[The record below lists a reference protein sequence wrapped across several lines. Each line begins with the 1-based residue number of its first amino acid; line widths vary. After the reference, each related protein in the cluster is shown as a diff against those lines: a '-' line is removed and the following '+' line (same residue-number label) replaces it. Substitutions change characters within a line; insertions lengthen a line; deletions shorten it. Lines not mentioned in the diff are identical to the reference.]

1 MRFRKKRGSFRVRL
15 TCVLV
20 GAIYYADRY
29 DSLGGKKIEKKNE
42 RTGNA
47 KINLFVQD
55 SVIVEKIIPIKL
67 YGLFDLKS
75 VLYS

>member
-1 MRFRKKRGSFRVRL
+1 MRIDTIL
-15 TCVLV
+15 W
-20 GAIYYADRY
+20 
-29 DSLGGKKIEKKNE
+29 GGKKIEKKNE

>member
-1 MRFRKKRGSFRVRL
+1 MRIDTIL
-15 TCVLV
+15 W
-20 GAIYYADRY
+20 
-29 DSLGGKKIEKKNE
+29 GGEKIEKKNE

-67 YGLFDLKS
+67 YSLFDLKS

>member
-15 TCVLV
+15 TCVFV

-42 RTGNA
+42 RTGNT

>member
-1 MRFRKKRGSFRVRL
+1 MRFRWCDLLCGSIRFF
-15 TCVLV
+15 
-20 GAIYYADRY
+20 
-29 DSLGGKKIEKKNE
+29 GGEKIEKKNE

>member
-1 MRFRKKRGSFRVRL
+1 MRFTMRIDTIL
-15 TCVLV
+15 W
-20 GAIYYADRY
+20 
-29 DSLGGKKIEKKNE
+29 GGKKIEKKNE